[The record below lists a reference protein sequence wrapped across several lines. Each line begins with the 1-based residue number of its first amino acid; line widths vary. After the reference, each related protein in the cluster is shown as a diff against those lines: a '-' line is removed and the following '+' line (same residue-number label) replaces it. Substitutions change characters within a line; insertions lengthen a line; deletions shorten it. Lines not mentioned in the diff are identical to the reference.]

1 MDQRQVRFGR
11 ITKTRLSYDHEQLSN
26 DMHWHDMK
34 CTLDDKSLSLVNP
47 LDHLHY
53 FAWSRSNLLQ
63 VPRILTHVSMLEL
76 LAWGPW
82 EWVLQ
87 GEAKPLIFSNS
98 EKLKNELQNKL
109 MWNKKVRI
117 LAADP
122 NGHAVL
128 RWNWQSTWITPK
140 GRTDLRQKSFEV
152 WGQAGAVCGH
162 FLWVIDPKAGFNSS
176 IEGWTICLM
185 PLRFCEMLTQLFKDL
200 GYQGM
205 WVRRVLPQSPG
216 NGSIESI
223 RYWKFS
229 GAFSCAPEETMIAFE
244 AANSDH
250 LDDHTVHL
258 RMNLHCPRS
267 TVPTD
272 RSQPEYLL

>member
-1 MDQRQVRFGR
+1 MLHGSETSALWQ
-11 ITKTRLSYDHEQLSN
+11 DHEIGKRDCPMIMNNYQ
-26 DMHWHDMK
+26 MT
-34 CTLDDKSLSLVNP
+34 CIDKSLSLVN
-47 LDHLHY
+47 LIDDLHC

-117 LAADP
+117 LAADL

-152 WGQAGAVCGH
+152 WGQDGAVCGR

-176 IEGWTICLM
+176 IEGWTICLI

-200 GYQGM
+200 GSQGM
-205 WVRRVLPQSPG
+205 RVRRVVLQSPG
-216 NGSIESI
+216 KGQ
-223 RYWKFS
+223 FS
-229 GAFSCAPEETMIAFE
+229 QFVTGNSLDHFLAHLKRQWLHSRRLTVTTWMIILFI
-244 AANSDH
+244 
-250 LDDHTVHL
+250 
-258 RMNLHCPRS
+258 
-267 TVPTD
+267 
-272 RSQPEYLL
+272 